1 MEKSINYIG
10 ELLWPGYLGHFFI
23 VLGFVTAL
31 VTSYSFYLAFTKED
45 HSVRVWFKIGK
56 YSFITHSLA
65 IIGAMVILFYLCL
78 NQHYEYNFVFDQINP
93 ELTLQYIFVAFWEGQ
108 EGSFLLW
115 MFFLIALSWVV
126 WFKSKPWRTGV
137 VASMMI
143 IEVFFASML
152 LGVYLHWGLKE
163 YKLGSSPFS
172 LVRDLYEAPIFNTA
186 DYLQFLPSMANGLNI
201 LLQNYWMTIHPPTL
215 FLGFA
220 ATAVPMSFALASLWK
235 KSYLDWLK
243 PALPYAL
250 FAGGI
255 LGLGILMGSA
265 WAYEALSFGGYWAW
279 DPVENTSF
287 VPWLI
292 IVAGIHTNLISRNT
306 GQSIRSTYIFYSLA
320 FLLTIY
326 STFLTRSGILGDSS
340 VHSFTKMGL
349 EWQLLI
355 GMVLLVGFIKWP
367 LIKNWKLIEKKQS
380 EEQIHSREFWMF
392 IGALV
397 LIFSAFLITFTT
409 SVPVFNKL
417 FEVIGQ
423 LTGLD
428 TKSWNMSSPADPMD
442 HFNRYQIWIAVFI
455 AALSGLAQYLRYR
468 GQNWSQYRQTYMRK
482 VLTGIALAAVVTILV
497 AWWLVIPSWPYY
509 LLLFCASFT
518 LGVHVEYLIF
528 YLKFRTSQASSALSH
543 LGFGLFIIGIL
554 GSGLNMD
561 IISKN
566 TTFLETD
573 LADLVNENLLDNV
586 YLVKGI
592 PQPMRNYTLVYNIDT
607 VIGFERFY
615 EVDIFRNNSTTGAKF
630 TVRPSIVYEK
640 DFSKI
645 ASANPSVQRKVNQDL
660 FTLISSVPI
669 HHQGTE
675 PLKDYED
682 SLTYKLVRMVND
694 EQQIIPGY
702 QLAINDLSYQV
713 VHPDYKALAGDV
725 GIMAHVLLK
734 SNDGQKVLNLTPAI
748 VLRENVVMNYADVDL
763 EHGVKVKLDESIL
776 DELFT
781 IEKNLDYEKLVL
793 KEGQSA
799 TYRSLQITFDGFN
812 RNTKINNS
820 FKEQEITAAVAAELT
835 IQNPK
840 TGKSYTA
847 APIFLIKELQTFN
860 IKEYVQ
866 DEQLHVRFT
875 SINPQAETAE
885 ILIAKSN
892 SAGLEVPLLVSTKY
906 ETNNFI
912 LLQAKLFPGINLYWV
927 GGLLMCGGLLLGM
940 WNRFKKDADR
950 NAAAT
955 A

>member
-23 VLGFVTAL
+23 VLGFITAL
-31 VTSYSFYLAFTKED
+31 VTSYSLYQAFTKED
-45 HSVRVWFKIGK
+45 KSVSGWFKIGK
-56 YSFITHSLA
+56 YGFITHSLS
-65 IIGAMVILFYLCL
+65 IIGAMIILFYLCL

-126 WFKSKPWRTGV
+126 WFRSKSWRTGV
-137 VASMMI
+137 VASMML
-143 IEVFFASML
+143 IEVFFSSML
-152 LGVYLHWGLKE
+152 LGVYLHWGLEE
-163 YKLGSSPFS
+163 YKIGSSPFA

-186 DYLQFLPSMANGLNI
+186 DYLQFLPNMANGLNI

-235 KSYLDWLK
+235 RSYQDWLK

-287 VPWLI
+287 VPWLV

-306 GQSIRSTYIFYSLA
+306 GQSVRSTYVFYFLA
-320 FLLTIY
+320 LLLTLY

-355 GMVLLVGFIKWP
+355 GLLLLVGIIKWP
-367 LIKNWKLIEKKQS
+367 LIRHWKHIQEKQT
-380 EEQIHSREFWMF
+380 EEHIYSKEFWMF

-397 LIFSAFLITFTT
+397 LVFSGFLITFTT
-409 SVPVFNKL
+409 SVPVFNKI

-455 AALSGLAQYLRYR
+455 AALSGLAQYLRYH
-468 GQNWSQYRQTYMRK
+468 GLNWKQYRPTYFRK
-482 VLTGIALAAVVTILV
+482 ILTGITGATLVTLLV

-509 LLLFCASFT
+509 LLLFCSAFT
-518 LGVHVEYLIF
+518 LVINIEYLIF
-528 YLKFRTSQASSALSH
+528 YLKFKTAQAASVLSH
-543 LGFGLFIIGIL
+543 IGFGLFIIGIL

-566 TTFLETD
+566 TSFLETD
-573 LADLVNENLLDNV
+573 LADLVNEDLLDNV

-592 PQPMRNYTLVYNIDT
+592 PQPMRNYTLIYKRDT

-615 EVDIFRNNSTTGAKF
+615 EVDIFRNKSTSGAKF
-630 TVRPSIVYEK
+630 TVRPSVVYEK
-640 DFSKI
+640 DFSNI

-669 HHQGTE
+669 HHQGTKS
-675 PLKDYED
+675 LKEYED
-682 SLTYKLVRMVND
+682 SLAYHLVRTVND

-702 QLAINDLSYQV
+702 QLTVGDISYQV
-713 VHPDYKALAGDV
+713 VHPEYKALPGDV
-725 GIMAHVLLK
+725 GIMVRVELT
-734 SNDGQKVLNLTPAI
+734 SNDGQKVFTLHPAM
-748 VLRENVVMNYADVDL
+748 VLRENVVMNYADVDK
-763 EHGVKVKLDESIL
+763 EQGVKVKLDESIL

-793 KEGQSA
+793 KEGQST
-799 TYRSLQITFDGFN
+799 TYHGLEISFDGFN
-812 RNTKINNS
+812 RNTKISNS

-835 IQNPK
+835 IVNPN
-840 TGKSYTA
+840 TGKSYSA
-847 APIFLIKELQTFN
+847 APVFLIKDLQTFN
-860 IKEYVQ
+860 IKEYIRN
-866 DEQLHVRFT
+866 EQLHVRFT

-885 ILIAKSN
+885 ILIAKS
-892 SAGLEVPLLVSTKY
+892 SGTGIEVPLLVNTKY
-906 ETNNFI
+906 ESDNFI
-912 LLQAKLFPGINLYWV
+912 LLQAKLFPGINLFWF
-927 GGLLMCGGLLLGM
+927 GGLMMCCGLFFGI
-940 WNRFKKDADR
+940 WNRFKKDSYR
-950 NAAAT
+950 NIASE
-955 A
+955 